1 MAVLIVV
8 LLVLYL
14 VVKAGNSVS
23 NRVEAE
29 NYADALLQGQQR
41 WKNYVEYSDAEER
54 RLYEVTYSPSKYW
67 EMEKSALEVIHSL
80 PGLEYASFKD
90 HGIARR
96 DYYSCAIVR
105 LIEAVKHGKVPQSIT
120 HTIEPLEKALDM
132 YVSRD
137 AYIEFGKWLERTI
150 RENGVSDAELYAQA
164 LGGYKAL
171 VWGPYQRLY
180 GPYMNGSTKV
190 QNIRVT
196 DPLWYEKTTA
206 FSAELCEE
214 LNAPIIKREKE
225 RIRIHKEWKAED
237 ERREAER
244 REAGNDI
251 SH

>member
-1 MAVLIVV
+1 MTFLVFVLFIFF
-8 LLVLYL
+8 LICIF
-14 VVKAGNSVS
+14 GNSAHDDGS
-23 NRVEAE
+23 ITS
-29 NYADALLQGQQR
+29 YSDSSLQRQQR
-41 WKNYVEYSDAEER
+41 WKNYVEYSDTEER
-54 RLYEVTYSPSKYW
+54 RLYEATYSPSKYW
-67 EMEKSALEVIHSL
+67 EMEKAALEVIHSL

-90 HGIARR
+90 NGIARR

-137 AYIEFGKWLERTI
+137 AYIEFGKWLGRTI
-150 RENGVSDAELYAQA
+150 RENGVPDAELYAQA